1 MTPDLAALI
10 ARLKRHKQEDVI
22 DDAIAMLERLA
33 AELERRN
40 G

>member
-1 MTPDLAALI
+1 MTLDISSLI
-10 ARLKRHKQEDVI
+10 ARLKRHKREDVI

-33 AELERRN
+33 AELERRK